1 MIKAEERNET
11 QQGCKMIAQSPVSP
25 SKSSVIPKCVCSWK
39 NCRVYQKFF
48 RDHPVLEGVVRLKF
62 TSTEPESMA
71 LKASIDRNLKVSE
84 TRAQDR
90 KPGKQLGQEVIKYNV
105 ACHHFTEQHIRKFKA
120 DPKHYSFIKPFSVH
134 GAAKYLYKVDERETF
149 KDPTGREREPL
160 YLQAPLVPK
169 EAVKNLFYQI
179 KEDTENPTKSQHHE
193 LLPDHSEHP
202 HCHQQQSQ
210 DASCSKDDLLRSPKP
225 THTRKNSPT
234 AVGKEDPGTHYSP
247 EDDKKDNTT
256 VSSSR
261 SNKTAEI
268 LLQEKEVENKRL
280 KEQLEGMQSQLSFLH
295 DMVSKLQEEHYDHH
309 STRSGTGG
317 GGGGR
322 HNSRPRRPK
331 SAVAAGGGGGA
342 GGGGLPPTSGGPND
356 SSRRTGSR
364 SSRSSVP
371 NEIEIEES
379 EDDGGWVEPAIDEE
393 WSEEDEEEES
403 DNDQQSQGT
412 FHVTYQAQRRNSFS
426 SRASRTSRATS
437 IVSASKSVKSLPRDI
452 EIDDDEDDDES
463 HESLQEEAFDNRS
476 LASSKKS
483 VRSGRSFGT
492 MGNRRTSLG
501 VTAKKPHR
509 RVSLGESSR
518 VSTTSKQSKKSSSHN
533 RHGGGGHSEAGSI
546 SAVYQVTAL
555 TVTDPYGEQG
565 TYTGSISSSTGMPH
579 GFGRLEYDKAGR
591 WYEGDW
597 KHGRWTGQGRLSNGD
612 GDFYEG
618 GLKNDHK
625 HGRGVMKFADGR
637 TFEGEYVNGQMVEGT
652 MTYQDGSTYSGGW
665 ADGMRHGRGRCVFT
679 DQSIY
684 EGEFREG
691 EFFGHGKM
699 SWSDGGWYE
708 GEWWNGDMQGFG
720 KEVRPDGSLR
730 HEGQWAKGQPI
741 RK

>member
-11 QQGCKMIAQSPVSP
+11 QQGKVAQPPGSP

-84 TRAQDR
+84 SRVQDR
-90 KPGKQLGQEVIKYNV
+90 KPGKHPGQEVIKYNV
-105 ACHHFTEQHIRKFKA
+105 ACHHWTEQHVRKYKS
-120 DPKHYSFIKPFSVH
+120 DPKHYSFVKPFSVH

-160 YLQAPLVPK
+160 YLQSPLVPK

-179 KEDTENPTKSQHHE
+179 KEDTENPKS
-193 LLPDHSEHP
+193 P
-202 HCHQQQSQ
+202 QQQPLSQ
-210 DASCSKDDLLRSPKP
+210 SPEPQQPQDVKEDLRSQKP
-225 THTRKNSPT
+225 TTRKNSPT
-234 AVGKEDPGTHYSP
+234 AVGKEDPGTSYSP

-268 LLQEKEVENKRL
+268 LLQEKEAENKRL

-317 GGGGR
+317 GAR

-331 SAVAAGGGGGA
+331 PQSTGGP
-342 GGGGLPPTSGGPND
+342 PPTGGPND
-356 SSRRTGSR
+356 NSRRTGSR

-371 NEIEIEES
+371 NEIEIES

-393 WSEEDEEEES
+393 WSEEDEEEEE
-403 DNDQQSQGT
+403 DEQSQGT

-476 LASSKKS
+476 YASSKKS

-492 MGNRRTSLG
+492 MGNRRTSIG

-509 RVSLGESSR
+509 RVSLGASSH
-518 VSTTSKQSKKSSSHN
+518 VSGASKASKKSQ
-533 RHGGGGHSEAGSI
+533 RGGSEAGSI

-637 TFEGEYVNGQMVEGT
+637 AFEGEYVNGQMVEGT

-708 GEWWNGDMQGFG
+708 GEWWNGDMQGYG